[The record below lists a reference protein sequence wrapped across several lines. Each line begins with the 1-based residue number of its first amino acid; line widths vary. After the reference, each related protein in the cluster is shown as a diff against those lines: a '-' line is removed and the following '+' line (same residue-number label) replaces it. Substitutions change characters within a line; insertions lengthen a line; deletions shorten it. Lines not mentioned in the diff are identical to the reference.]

1 MSEGFAEY
9 VLKLKVSTIKL
20 VFVFSWKVEKD
31 RGNSAMYQHLIAY
44 LISKILN
51 NCLNVDFKNKKAI
64 KTKYFCIPG

>member
-31 RGNSAMYQHLIAY
+31 RGNSAMYQQLIAH
-44 LISKILN
+44 LISKILRMH
-51 NCLNVDFKNKKAI
+51 LNGDFEKGNVEERLI
-64 KTKYFCIPG
+64 ST